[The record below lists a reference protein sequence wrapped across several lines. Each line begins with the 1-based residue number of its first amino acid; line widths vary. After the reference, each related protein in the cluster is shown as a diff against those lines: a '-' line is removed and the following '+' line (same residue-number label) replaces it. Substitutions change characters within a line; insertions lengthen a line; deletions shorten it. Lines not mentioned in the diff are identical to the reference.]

1 MIKFNNT
8 MHGFS
13 FLSSLK
19 HENKGKNKKETKKME
34 NNIVLFDGVCSFCN
48 SSVMFLIKRDHSE
61 LLSFSSLQSSYG
73 QKLLEEF
80 NLPKNDFDS
89 FIYITNG
96 KVYSKSTA
104 ALKIA
109 RKLSFPYNLLYG
121 FILIPI
127 PIRDKVYSII
137 ARNRY
142 RLFRKKTL
150 CEIPPEHIRKR
161 FLDDKSE

>member
-1 MIKFNNT
+1 MMKNNV
-8 MHGFS
+8 
-13 FLSSLK
+13 
-19 HENKGKNKKETKKME
+19 
-34 NNIVLFDGVCSFCN
+34 VLFDGVCSFCN

-61 LLSFSSLQSSYG
+61 FLSFSSLQSSYG

-80 NLPKNDFDS
+80 NLPKDDFDS

-109 RKLSFPYNLLYG
+109 HKLSFPYNLLYG
-121 FILIPI
+121 LMLIPI

-142 RLFRKKTL
+142 RWFRKKTS